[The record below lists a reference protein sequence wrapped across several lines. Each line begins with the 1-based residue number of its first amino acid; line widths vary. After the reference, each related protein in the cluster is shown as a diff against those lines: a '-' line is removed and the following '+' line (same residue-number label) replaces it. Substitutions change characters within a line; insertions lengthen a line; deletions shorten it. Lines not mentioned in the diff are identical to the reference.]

1 MLKTVVTLLAL
12 ALCGADLFVLR
23 AQAEMKDTGCG
34 WTCSEYT
41 DCTYDSC
48 RGTIELENP
57 QYYDGYKSNYRF
69 ACNHYKRMPKDPEG
83 VGRCDYRYI
92 GKGAQDNPRITTC
105 PISVANAGCIY
116 KQDENTPAAL
126 EADAA
131 NVEPSTS
138 DGASHHPCCVARWWM
153 SLWLVVM
160 LFWILICFC

>member
-23 AQAEMKDTGCG
+23 AQADLVDTGCG
-34 WTCSEYT
+34 STCT
-41 DCTYDSC
+41 DDADCTYESC
-48 RGTIELENP
+48 GGTIGLANP
-57 QYYDGYKSNYRF
+57 MYYDDDKPNYWF
-69 ACNHYKRMPKDPEG
+69 ECNKQKRWSKDPEG
-83 VGRCDYRYI
+83 VGRCDYQYL
-92 GKGAQDNPRITTC
+92 GPRLYDSSATIC
-105 PISVANAGCIY
+105 PISVANEGCKY
-116 KQDENTPAAL
+116 NDNTF

-138 DGASHHPCCVARWWM
+138 DGASHHPCCVARWL